1 MDNKCPAL
9 KESKQKAKISQTCQR
24 FIETCCVVKKY
35 THIKL
40 RYNWNNFCHK
50 PAKCTPCPNPFVP
63 TKKAETASLLE
74 SAVSGEAF
82 FTQADCSVITLG
94 GSTSTERGERGDD
107 ETGVRRDTTRERE
120 KEITGTIPCHGTV

>member
-1 MDNKCPAL
+1 M
-9 KESKQKAKISQTCQR
+9 CQR
-24 FIETCCVVKKY
+24 FIEMCCVIKKY

-63 TKKAETASLLE
+63 IKKAETARLLE

-82 FTQADCSVITLG
+82 LTQADCSVITLG
-94 GSTSTERGERGDD
+94 GSTSTERGEREN
-107 ETGVRRDTTRERE
+107 ETGFRRETTRER
-120 KEITGTIPCHGTV
+120 KKINYTNSSISWHRLKVKVSLNLVNKTN